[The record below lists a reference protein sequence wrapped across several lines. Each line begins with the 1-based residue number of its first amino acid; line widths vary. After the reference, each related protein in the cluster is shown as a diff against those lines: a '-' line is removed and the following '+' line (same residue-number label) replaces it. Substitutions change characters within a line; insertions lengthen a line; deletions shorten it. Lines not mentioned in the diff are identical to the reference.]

1 MKVIVCVDKTNGK
14 LYFAQEL
21 LWALNSAGSRTC
33 LFRNEKY
40 GDDYRFFVKYFSH
53 IKWRD
58 CPYTQADYIYVD
70 VIDSTIQI
78 NPERLNFPVLSAED
92 ARDYN
97 ELRQDAAYRK
107 VLAPLKNPVSES
119 AFYSGDVLWVTDMLR
134 RQRGENDLAGRKFL
148 ISAGPTREFFD
159 PVRFL
164 SNRSTGKM
172 GIALARAAFIRGADV
187 TLILGP
193 SNENVPD
200 FINVIRIQTA
210 AEMAEAVSANFND
223 SDVYIGAAAI
233 ADYTPDKTEINKIKK
248 SGNDFEPK
256 FKRTIDVLAAL
267 KEKKTKQI
275 LIGFS
280 VETRDVYK
288 NSLNK
293 LRNKNLDMIIVNNPN
308 VAGAAFEA
316 DTNKVTIINKNGAAE
331 ELPLLS
337 KLKLSDEIINRILKL
352 I

>member
-1 MKVIVCVDKTNGK
+1 
-14 LYFAQEL
+14 
-21 LWALNSAGSRTC
+21 
-33 LFRNEKY
+33 
-40 GDDYRFFVKYFSH
+40 
-53 IKWRD
+53 
-58 CPYTQADYIYVD
+58 
-70 VIDSTIQI
+70 
-78 NPERLNFPVLSAED
+78 
-92 ARDYN
+92 
-97 ELRQDAAYRK
+97 
-107 VLAPLKNPVSES
+107 
-119 AFYSGDVLWVTDMLR
+119 
-134 RQRGENDLAGRKFL
+134 
-148 ISAGPTREFFD
+148 
-159 PVRFL
+159 
-164 SNRSTGKM
+164 
-172 GIALARAAFIRGADV
+172 
-187 TLILGP
+187 
-193 SNENVPD
+193 
-200 FINVIRIQTA
+200 
-210 AEMAEAVSANFND
+210 MAEAVSANFND

-337 KLKLSDEIINRILKL
+337 KLELSDEIINRILKL